1 MAFASTYISRTFTAG
16 DRTKFTLSVW
26 LKRGRLTEGYEK
38 IFQGRD
44 GSDSY
49 DSSISFDPTDH
60 IRMESWHNGSY
71 TGGRLH
77 TNRVFRDTSAWY
89 HLVFIIDTANVT
101 ADDRMQIWV
110 NGVRETSFSTDVS
123 ATVDSEWYINKS
135 GATNY
140 IGCHSGTAGDANCFT
155 GEMSHMQFYDGYAYT
170 ASDFGQ
176 TDSTSGIWTI
186 KTSGPSSTYGTNGF
200 FMKFEDKTN
209 LDLDSSSN
217 ALTFTTTGTLTSTND
232 NPSNNFATFNP
243 LYIATSTPPTFQN
256 GNKVIVFSSTVGWR
270 TIAATLGVSTG
281 KWYWECIGG
290 NSSGHLYNGVCSVE
304 WLQNGDQTSTGPCGE
319 TGYNLSQP
327 SAGIYGVNGALT
339 YSNTSGS
346 GNTTGGYSATYVE
359 TDYISTYLDLDNHK
373 LYFSK
378 NGTIQNSGTGH
389 DLPTGFTYLP
399 CISIYNSD
407 AAGAGVNFGN
417 GTFFSTALT
426 GTTYSDNDSIGTF
439 KYSPNYGGAAT
450 FDGSAKNF
458 MALCTK
464 NIKTYG

>member
-1 MAFASTYISRTFTAG
+1 
-16 DRTKFTLSVW
+16 
-26 LKRGRLTEGYEK
+26 
-38 IFQGRD
+38 
-44 GSDSY
+44 
-49 DSSISFDPTDH
+49 
-60 IRMESWHNGSY
+60 
-71 TGGRLH
+71 
-77 TNRVFRDTSAWY
+77 
-89 HLVFIIDTANVT
+89 
-101 ADDRMQIWV
+101 
-110 NGVRETSFSTDVS
+110 
-123 ATVDSEWYINKS
+123 
-135 GATNY
+135 
-140 IGCHSGTAGDANCFT
+140 
-155 GEMSHMQFYDGYAYT
+155 
-170 ASDFGQ
+170 
-176 TDSTSGIWTI
+176 
-186 KTSGPSSTYGTNGF
+186 
-200 FMKFEDKTN
+200 
-209 LDLDSSSN
+209 
-217 ALTFTTTGTLTSTND
+217 
-232 NPSNNFATFNP
+232 
-243 LYIATSTPPTFQN
+243 
-256 GNKVIVFSSTVGWR
+256 
-270 TIAATLGVSTG
+270 VSTG

-304 WLQNGDQTSTGPCGE
+304 WLQKGDPSTTGPCGE

-327 SAGIYGVNGALT
+327 SAGIYGVNGALA

-389 DLPTGFTYLP
+389 DLPTGFTYHP

-407 AAGAGVNFGN
+407 ATGAGVNFGN

-458 MALCTK
+458 MAVCTK

>member
-1 MAFASTYISRTFTAG
+1 MATTYMSRSFTAG
-16 DRTKFTLSVW
+16 DRDKWTFSAWV
-26 LKRGRLTEGYEK
+26 KRGTLGLAPGALISAWADGSNYSGVW
-38 IFQGRD
+38 FD
-44 GSDSY
+44 GSDRLKLGNLVS
-49 DSSISFDPTDH
+49 
-60 IRMESWHNGSY
+60 
-71 TGGRLH
+71 GGWQGQLITTRK
-77 TNRVFRDTSAWY
+77 FRDMGAWY
-89 HLVFIIDTANVT
+89 HFVAVWDSGNAS
-101 ADDRMQIWV
+101 AGDRMRLYV
-110 NGVRETSFSTDVS
+110 NGVEETAFDTDDNPS
-123 ATVDSEWYINKS
+123 ADQDSWFNTTSSSSSCRIGFVDS
-135 GATNY
+135 NY
-140 IGCHSGTAGDANCFT
+140 WDGC
-155 GEMSHMQFYDGYAYT
+155 MSHVQFVDGSALAPT
-170 ASDFGQ
+170 EFGQ
-176 TDSTSGIWTI
+176 TDATSGIWTI
-186 KTSGPSSTYGTNGF
+186 KTSPYATPGTNGF
-200 FMKFEDKTN
+200 CLKMEDRTN

-217 ALTFTTTGTLTSTND
+217 ALTFTTTGTATATHD

-439 KYSPNYGGAAT
+439 KYSPNYGGAST